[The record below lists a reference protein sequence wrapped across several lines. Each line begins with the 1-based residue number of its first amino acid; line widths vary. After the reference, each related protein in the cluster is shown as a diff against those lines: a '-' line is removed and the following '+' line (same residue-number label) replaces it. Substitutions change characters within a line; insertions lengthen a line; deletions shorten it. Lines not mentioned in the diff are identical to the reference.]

1 MGQAWREFTL
11 YQKGIV
17 SILLAGLVKSAYVL
31 LLLIPFPQN
40 DTLSLVADFITG
52 LILVLKWIGV
62 FLLAASA
69 VNIRKAFLER
79 RAAGQ
84 STAMLVF
91 GSILGIVLIGMLVYV
106 LSARSARLFLDDV
119 TGWAGGYMIPGISE
133 KTASLVG
140 EYSPDRPGLT
150 ADALKEFWLGFE
162 PNRGIELIKAEQRLQ
177 FEAAGTPIPVL
188 KAIGRDGEVGAQG
201 CGKIP
206 AAGALIV
213 GWIRTRRADHR
224 LDSFG
229 CHGTGRSAAHYAL
242 AEGVMRPM

>member
-1 MGQAWREFTL
+1 MSVEPTPHANTQNKNLGRIILLLYVAVVLYDVIKEPPPYFSPLSAADITNQIIGLILCLLPFLAAPIIYAKQKKSVGQAWREFTL

-91 GSILGIVLIGMLVYV
+91 GSILGVVLIGMLVYV
-106 LSARSARLFLDDV
+106 LI
-119 TGWAGGYMIPGISE
+119 G
-133 KTASLVG
+133 
-140 EYSPDRPGLT
+140 
-150 ADALKEFWLGFE
+150 ADLRGF
-162 PNRGIELIKAEQRLQ
+162 
-177 FEAAGTPIPVL
+177 F
-188 KAIGRDGEVGAQG
+188 
-201 CGKIP
+201 
-206 AAGALIV
+206 
-213 GWIRTRRADHR
+213 
-224 LDSFG
+224 S
-229 CHGTGRSAAHYAL
+229 
-242 AEGVMRPM
+242 MM

>member
-1 MGQAWREFTL
+1 MSVEPTPHANTQNKNLVRIILLLYVAVVLYDVIKEPPPYFSPLSAADITNQIIGLILCLLPFLAAPIIYAKQKKSVGQAWREFTL

-91 GSILGIVLIGMLVYV
+91 GSILGVVLIGMLVYV
-106 LSARSARLFLDDV
+106 LI
-119 TGWAGGYMIPGISE
+119 G
-133 KTASLVG
+133 
-140 EYSPDRPGLT
+140 
-150 ADALKEFWLGFE
+150 ADLRGF
-162 PNRGIELIKAEQRLQ
+162 
-177 FEAAGTPIPVL
+177 F
-188 KAIGRDGEVGAQG
+188 
-201 CGKIP
+201 
-206 AAGALIV
+206 
-213 GWIRTRRADHR
+213 
-224 LDSFG
+224 S
-229 CHGTGRSAAHYAL
+229 
-242 AEGVMRPM
+242 MM